1 MSIYRIIF
9 SISGQMFL
17 LFLKTAALSFSYYKE
32 PADFIQYAGR
42 RISVQRFFCFPH
54 FSCKK
59 ERLAALL
66 SVKEIYKF

>member
-1 MSIYRIIF
+1 MPNT
-9 SISGQMFL
+9 GFL
-17 LFLKTAALSFSYYKE
+17 Y
-32 PADFIQYAGR
+32 
-42 RISVQRFFCFPH
+42 SVFFCFPH